1 MTESAVVAERR
12 FTDGGLLAL
21 LDAGLTLQEA
31 AQELG
36 VTKQAASLRVKAM
49 GQSMGAIRARRE
61 AARLAAARQMDLQ
74 AVEQGERLLTVRE
87 AARATGWSRENVQR
101 AITLG
106 LLPAHKLG
114 RQWFVT
120 EAAAR
125 HWIETAPHRPGPA
138 PGTPRAPRKPPGQPK
153 GEGAGGRRGPSP
165 AAPPGAPAAPPPPG
179 T

>member
-1 MTESAVVAERR
+1 MTTESAVVAERR

-49 GQSMGAIRARRE
+49 GQSMGAIRQRRE
-61 AARLAAARQMDLQ
+61 AARLAAARQMDMEALQ
-74 AVEQGERLLTVRE
+74 QGERLLTVRE
-87 AARATGWSRENVQR
+87 AAQRTGWSRENVQR

-120 EAAAR
+120 EAAVR

-138 PGTPRAPRKPPGQPK
+138 PGTPRAPRKPPKQEGQ
-153 GEGAGGRRGPSP
+153 G
-165 AAPPGAPAAPPPPG
+165 
-179 T
+179 